1 MTLFYYKNFSGGG
14 EIRSK
19 MGQKV
24 AFLTIL
30 EELPVRKMFLTTL
43 MGLNV
48 ISWGGNLAKRPK
60 TKFSDPNFNGYDYDF
75 FHLELYLHPF
85 HHRIQSQHFFYQ
97 VFFSH
102 LS

>member
-1 MTLFYYKNFSGGG
+1 MTLFYYKNLSGGG

-60 TKFSDPNFNGYDYDF
+60 TKF
-75 FHLELYLHPF
+75 
-85 HHRIQSQHFFYQ
+85 
-97 VFFSH
+97 
-102 LS
+102 